1 MVYKRVRVFYSTPTN
16 ELCTVFI
23 VIENSLEPDMSMT
36 FYSEYDPV
44 PDCLANKL

>member
-16 ELCTVFI
+16 ERTLFI